1 MHHSRPNRRFVPQ
14 RIVSSHLRVRTP
26 HSKTYVGRSTNSFS
40 FRELLAVSI
49 DWEEVIMSNGRI
61 PSTPSSSGSSYCN
74 CSHNGGE
81 SSSCKCESENED
93 ENIVSFEKYWEHNNG
108 QSDVNKED
116 VIKAA
121 FNLKLDSSDSEE
133 SIKRSF
139 SDEDNTDSVTE
150 VTNNTTPSHV
160 AIPPSDYDKPCL
172 SGYFVP
178 EKYTKAKVRTFR
190 KAGERNFKFEASSA
204 INRRKKQFEIDRQNM
219 IMLRKLREVKPVVV
233 LPR

>member
-1 MHHSRPNRRFVPQ
+1 MKNVRLILKHMLEEAQIHLVFGNYWRF
-14 RIVSSHLRVRTP
+14 
-26 HSKTYVGRSTNSFS
+26 
-40 FRELLAVSI
+40 
-49 DWEEVIMSNGRI
+49 
-61 PSTPSSSGSSYCN
+61 PSTGKRLSCLTGEYLPHLPAAAPPSNCN